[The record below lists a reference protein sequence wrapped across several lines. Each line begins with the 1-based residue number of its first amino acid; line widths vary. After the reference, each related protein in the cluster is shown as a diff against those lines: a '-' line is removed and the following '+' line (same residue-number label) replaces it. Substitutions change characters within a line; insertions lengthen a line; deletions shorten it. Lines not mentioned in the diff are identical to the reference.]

1 MKMTI
6 EIVSRRDQ
14 HVFEI
19 SPRRWMVER
28 PFARIRKDRRTV
40 RTTGPRPSGVKP

>member
-19 SPRRWMVER
+19 LPRRWVVER
-28 PFARIRKDRRTV
+28 PFALDQ
-40 RTTGPRPSGVKP
+40 

>member
-6 EIVSRRDQ
+6 EIMSRRDQ

-19 SPRRWMVER
+19 LPRPWVVEQ
-28 PFARIRKDRRTV
+28 PFAWISKDRRTV
-40 RTTGPRPSGVKP
+40 RIIRVPARQA